1 MRLKDPI
8 KEKDWLKTSSQK
20 RSIGPIC
27 LPERDTRDKMVTAF
41 IIGFGTQ
48 WQRSCHTGGNGWQMY
63 TPCAPGATWQDD
75 QGKKKEMKVWEWN
88 NGGKKIVQCSQ
99 SYPPMDVACME
110 FNMAGNFKEE
120 VTVSSSIDCTMIC
133 QVFAIKKQKNIGMLS
148 LIWLEIHFKHK
159 A

>member
-48 WQRSCHTGGNGWQMY
+48 WQYSCHTGGNGWQMY
-63 TPCAPGATWQDD
+63 TPCAPGATWKDD
-75 QGKKKEMKVWEWN
+75 QSKNREMNVWEWDR
-88 NGGKKIVQCSQ
+88 GMKKIAQCNMDT
-99 SYPPMDVACME
+99 PPIDEACME
-110 FNMAGNFKEE
+110 FNMAGKFGEK
-120 VTVSSSIDCTMIC
+120 VMISSRIDCTVAKLS
-133 QVFAIKKQKNIGMLS
+133 QSKNRKN
-148 LIWLEIHFKHK
+148 F
-159 A
+159 

>member
-8 KEKDWLKTSSQK
+8 KEKDWLKASSQK

-48 WQRSCHTGGNGWQMY
+48 WQYSCHTGVNGWQMY

-75 QGKKKEMKVWEWN
+75 QGKNREMKVWEWN
-88 NGGKKIVQCSQ
+88 RGGKKIAQCSMDP
-99 SYPPMDVACME
+99 PPMDEACME
-110 FNMAGNFKEE
+110 FNMAGKFEKK
-120 VTVSSSIDCTMIC
+120 VMVSSRIDCTVIG
-133 QVFAIKKQKNIGMLS
+133 QAFTIKKQ
-148 LIWLEIHFKHK
+148 
-159 A
+159 

>member
-48 WQRSCHTGGNGWQMY
+48 WQYSCHTGGNGWQMY
-63 TPCAPGATWQDD
+63 TPCAPGATWKDD
-75 QGKKKEMKVWEWN
+75 QGKNREMKVWEWDR
-88 NGGKKIVQCSQ
+88 GMKKIVQCSMDT
-99 SYPPMDVACME
+99 PPMDEACME
-110 FNMAGNFKEE
+110 FNMAGKFEKK
-120 VTVSSSIDCTMIC
+120 VMVSSRIDCTVIG
-133 QVFAIKKQKNIGMLS
+133 QAFTIKKQ
-148 LIWLEIHFKHK
+148 
-159 A
+159 

>member
-75 QGKKKEMKVWEWN
+75 QGKKKRNESMGMEQWREEDSPVQSELSTN
-88 NGGKKIVQCSQ
+88 GCCMHGIQHGGK
-99 SYPPMDVACME
+99 
-110 FNMAGNFKEE
+110 F
-120 VTVSSSIDCTMIC
+120 
-133 QVFAIKKQKNIGMLS
+133 
-148 LIWLEIHFKHK
+148 
-159 A
+159 

>member
-48 WQRSCHTGGNGWQMY
+48 WQYSCHTGGNGWQMY

-75 QGKKKEMKVWEWN
+75 QGKNREMKVWEWDR
-88 NGGKKIVQCSQ
+88 GMKKIAQCSMDP
-99 SYPPMDVACME
+99 PPMDEACME
-110 FNMAGNFKEE
+110 FNMAGKFEKK
-120 VTVSSSIDCTMIC
+120 VMVSSRIDCTVIG
-133 QVFAIKKQKNIGMLS
+133 QAFTIKKQ
-148 LIWLEIHFKHK
+148 
-159 A
+159 